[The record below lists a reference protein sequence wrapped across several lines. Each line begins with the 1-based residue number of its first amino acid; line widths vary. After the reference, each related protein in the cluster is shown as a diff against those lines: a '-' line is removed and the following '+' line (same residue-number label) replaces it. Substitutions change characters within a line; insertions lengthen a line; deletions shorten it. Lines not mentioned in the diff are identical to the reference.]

1 MNKEFNKIFT
11 ELRKSCNLTQA
22 DCSKI
27 FNVTKST
34 ISGWETGR
42 NEPNITTLINIADY
56 FNVSIDY
63 LAGREQFDGTKIIKE
78 NKSDTLLLELR
89 NIAIIHDNN
98 GSVYRFN
105 LNKEQINAVITILKS
120 SKGANNYY

>member
-63 LAGREQFDGTKIIKE
+63 LAGREQFDGTIIINESKQ
-78 NKSDTLLLELR
+78 NLLKKNMVYILDNLCHEYKYELSR
-89 NIAIIHDNN
+89 EM
-98 GSVYRFN
+98 S
-105 LNKEQINAVITILKS
+105 NALLTILNSINK
-120 SKGANNYY
+120 

>member
-11 ELRKSCNLTQA
+11 ELRKSCNLTQS

-42 NEPNITTLINIADY
+42 NEPNIATLKNIADY

-63 LAGREQFDGTKIIKE
+63 LIDRESEDGTIIITNAKQNLS
-78 NKSDTLLLELR
+78 NKNMVYIL
-89 NIAIIHDNN
+89 DNLCN
-98 GSVYRFN
+98 EYNYKLS
-105 LNKEQINAVITILKS
+105 EEMANALITILKNI
-120 SKGANNYY
+120 K

>member
-42 NEPNITTLINIADY
+42 NEPNITMLIIIADY
-56 FNVSIDY
+56 FNISIDY
-63 LAGREQFDGTKIIKE
+63 LVGRELEDGTIIINNSKE
-78 NKSDTLLLELR
+78 NNLHKNTLLICDNSRKEYLYSLTQDIT
-89 NIAIIHDNN
+89 NAI
-98 GSVYRFN
+98 
-105 LNKEQINAVITILKS
+105 ITILK
-120 SKGANNYY
+120 NME

>member
-1 MNKEFNKIFT
+1 MNQEFNKIFT

-42 NEPNITTLINIADY
+42 NEPNIATLKNIADY
-56 FNVSIDY
+56 FNVNIDF
-63 LAGREQFDGTKIIKE
+63 LVAREELDGTIIAEEYK
-78 NKSDTLLLELR
+78 NNTFMHELK
-89 NIAIIHDNN
+89 NIAIIYDNC
-98 GSVYRFN
+98 GSEHKFN
-105 LNKEQINAVITILKS
+105 LNKEQIQAIKTILNSIK
-120 SKGANNYY
+120 K

>member
-42 NEPNITTLINIADY
+42 NEPNIATLKNIADY
-56 FNVSIDY
+56 FNVNIDF
-63 LAGREQFDGTKIIKE
+63 LAGREEFDGTIIINE
-78 NKSDTLLLELR
+78 NKNDTFLRELKNIIVIYDNFGIEYHYKISKDISNALL
-89 NIAIIHDNN
+89 
-98 GSVYRFN
+98 
-105 LNKEQINAVITILKS
+105 TILNS
-120 SKGANNYY
+120 IRN